1 MARSIKSYTRIPV
14 DERMF
19 RIFLSRGIF
28 VGGAIQRPERGTLD
42 EEFKVSKRM
51 FEKAAKDL
59 KRKIGNL
66 PPKKVR
72 NAAFFYVETSGKYVA
87 DALKLSCEGIY
98 VDNKSVQVP
107 TQTLRHLHSQKN
119 LLGNE
124 EINIV
129 VIDDI
134 YDSGETAVKVAAA
147 FSSYF
152 RKKGILVRI
161 TFAAALRRRQEYER
175 NSYGF
180 STFDFNTIPYCH
192 LLYGK
197 RAHSMKYF
205 SMPWERKAK

>member
-19 RIFLSRGIF
+19 RIFLSRGVH
-28 VGGAIQRPERGTLD
+28 VGEAIQRPERSTLD
-42 EEFKVSKRM
+42 DELKVSKRM
-51 FEKAAKDL
+51 FEKATKDL

-87 DALKLSCEGIY
+87 DALKLPCEGIY

-107 TQTLRHLHSQKN
+107 TQTLRHLHFQKN
-119 LLGNE
+119 WGAK

-134 YDSGETAVKVAAA
+134 YDSGETAVKIAAA

-152 RKKGILVRI
+152 RKRGILVRI

-180 STFDFNTIPYCH
+180 STLDFNTIPHCH

-197 RAHSMKYF
+197 RVHSMKYF

>member
-19 RIFLSRGIF
+19 RVFLSRGIS
-28 VGGAIQRPERGTLD
+28 VGETIQRPERGTLD
-42 EEFKVSKRM
+42 DEFKVSKRM

-107 TQTLRHLHSQKN
+107 TQTLRHLHFQKN
-119 LLGNE
+119 RGEE

-134 YDSGETAVKVAAA
+134 YDSGETAVKIAAA

-180 STFDFNTIPYCH
+180 STFDFNTIPHCH

-205 SMPWERKAK
+205 SMPWERKAR

>member
-1 MARSIKSYTRIPV
+1 MARSIKSYTRMPV

-19 RIFLSRGIF
+19 RIFLSRGIS
-28 VGGAIQRPERGTLD
+28 VGGAIQRPERSTLD

-119 LLGNE
+119 CGAK

-134 YDSGETAVKVAAA
+134 YDSGETAVKIAAA

-180 STFDFNTIPYCH
+180 STFDFSTIPHCH

-205 SMPWERKAK
+205 SMPWEWKTK

>member
-19 RIFLSRGIF
+19 RIFLSRGIS

-42 EEFKVSKRM
+42 DEFKVSKRM
-51 FEKAAKDL
+51 FERAAKDL

-87 DALKLSCEGIY
+87 DALELSCEGIY
-98 VDNKSVQVP
+98 ADNKSVQVP
-107 TQTLRHLHSQKN
+107 TQTLRHLHFQKN
-119 LLGNE
+119 RGAK

-134 YDSGETAVKVAAA
+134 YDSGETAVKIAAA

-152 RKKGILVRI
+152 RKRGILVRI

-180 STFDFNTIPYCH
+180 STFDFNTIPHCN

-197 RAHSMKYF
+197 RVHSMKYF
-205 SMPWERKAK
+205 SMPWEWKTK

>member
-19 RIFLSRGIF
+19 RIFLSRGIS

-42 EEFKVSKRM
+42 DEFKVSKRM

-107 TQTLRHLHSQKN
+107 TQTLRHLHSQKK
-119 LLGNE
+119 LGEE

-134 YDSGETAVKVAAA
+134 YDSGETAVKIAAA

>member
-19 RIFLSRGIF
+19 GIFLSRGIS
-28 VGGAIQRPERGTLD
+28 VGETIQRPERGTLD
-42 EEFKVSKRM
+42 DEFKVSKRM

-87 DALKLSCEGIY
+87 DALKLSCERIY

-107 TQTLRHLHSQKN
+107 AQTLRHLHFQKN
-119 LLGNE
+119 RGE
-124 EINIV
+124 DEINIV

-134 YDSGETAVKVAAA
+134 YDSGETAVKIAVA

-152 RKKGILVRI
+152 RKRGILVRI

-180 STFDFNTIPYCH
+180 STFNFNTIPHCH